1 MIPDSYTLLATEA
14 GTERTAST
22 AICIF
27 ISFDAYHMNMAEI
40 NGMHVR
46 EALGEITSSTF
57 GFFVVLL
64 GTIVVKM
71 IL

>member
-1 MIPDSYTLLATEA
+1 
-14 GTERTAST
+14 
-22 AICIF
+22 
-27 ISFDAYHMNMAEI
+27 MNMAEI